1 MMQAPNVHMA
11 KIGGALAGAVTIG
24 LLAAGCGQ
32 QQAVSVS
39 GPNQTSPQH
48 VSYSV
53 TIVNGGQ
60 KSHPTWPYFDPGNIT
75 LPANSIVSVTIKN
88 EDDGADAVP
97 AQYAKV
103 TGTVGGTETVNGKTV
118 SAVAVNDVSHTL
130 TVAALGINIP
140 MPPSSTITFTV
151 RTKGPGS
158 YTWQCMVPC
167 GSGSAGWSGAMATNT
182 WMVGTFVVQ

>member
-1 MMQAPNVHMA
+1 MMQAAKVRMA
-11 KIGGALAGAVTIG
+11 KIGAVLTGAVTLG

-32 QQAVSVS
+32 QQGVNVT
-39 GPNQTSPQH
+39 GPTQTSAKH

-60 KSHPTWPYFDPGNIT
+60 KSHPAWPYFDPGSIT
-75 LPANSIVSVTIKN
+75 LPANSIVTVTLKN
-88 EDDGADAVP
+88 EDDGADALP

-140 MPPSSTITFTV
+140 IPPSSTVTFTV
-151 RTKGPGS
+151 QTKGPGS

-167 GSGSAGWSGAMATNT
+167 GSGSAGWGGAMATDT
-182 WMVGTFVVQ
+182 WMVGTFVVK